1 MSGLEKQIGA
11 IADKAALKAYIEE
24 MPDDVRGVILTEA
37 PSEPIDDCDE
47 DCDAHYTVQY
57 KNIGDIT
64 LAQSVY
70 LVRSYEHWVFGD
82 ME

>member
-37 PSEPIDDCDE
+37 PAENPDCE
-47 DCDAHYTVQY
+47 NECELHYIVQY
-57 KNIGDIT
+57 RTIGDVTPAECI
-64 LAQSVY
+64 Y